1 MVYTLAHRRLRN
13 RHEPAQPASP
23 PAASV
28 LGPSTA
34 VPVGGGIVYAKR
46 QVVVTQPTEGDFRAF
61 SAICTHARC
70 MVSAVTDGTIYCP
83 CHGSTFSIT
92 NGAALKG
99 PATKALPAV
108 KVSEDDGNL
117 RLV

>member
-1 MVYTLAHRRLRN
+1 
-13 RHEPAQPASP
+13 
-23 PAASV
+23 V

-34 VPVGGGIVYAKR
+34 VPVGGGVVYVQRK
-46 QVVVTQPTEGDFRAF
+46 VVVTQPTEGDFRAF

-70 MVSAVTDGTIYCP
+70 LLSEVTDGTIYCP

-99 PATKALPAV
+99 PATKALTAV
-108 KVSEDDGNL
+108 RVSEVDGKL